1 MIFRGITVHDG
12 HEPSYFCRGSMHRLS
27 IGEILTRGI
36 SELMKKKKT
45 KKETTIKNVNFSPL
59 MKASISRQLLMWAKS
74 KSLEKVELDK

>member
-1 MIFRGITVHDG
+1 MIFKGIAIHDE
-12 HEPSYFCRGSMHRLS
+12 HEPSYFCRGSMYQLS
-27 IGEILTRGI
+27 ISEMLKRGI
-36 SELMKKKKT
+36 GELMKKKKT

>member
-1 MIFRGITVHDG
+1 
-12 HEPSYFCRGSMHRLS
+12 
-27 IGEILTRGI
+27 
-36 SELMKKKKT
+36 MKKKKS